1 MNKSVGMGER
11 KGSETMSMQEYVRSY
26 TFRVSEQE
34 TMFRDLFGKEELT
47 EARKM
52 YYAEH
57 HGTIDY
63 LTYLKQETERK
74 LKEQDGETYEY

>member
-1 MNKSVGMGER
+1 
-11 KGSETMSMQEYVRSY
+11 MSMKEYIDSY
-26 TFRVSEQE
+26 SFRVSEKE
-34 TMFRDLFGKEELT
+34 TQFRDLFGKKELT
-47 EARKM
+47 EARKR

-74 LKEQDGETYEY
+74 LREQDGD